1 MKYIISKLNR
11 IKVILFYKNHRTGT
25 IYKHNIFYRLLS
37 PIIRIYN
44 NIKYILTNDLKLVI
58 EDVMVD
64 YNESIDNFNDSLNNL
79 EYDIEKKCGEYEVEE
94 IITNQF
100 GYCEDYINYDDKI
113 DIEDKIKK
121 LNLKINYAYDIID
134 NNNGII
140 ERDLLID
147 EVIKTIINRLELNDN
162 V

>member
-1 MKYIISKLNR
+1 MKYIIRKLNR
-11 IKVILFYKNHRTGT
+11 IKVILFYSSLDGKK
-25 IYKHNIFYRLLS
+25 IYKHNVFYRLLS

-113 DIEDKIKK
+113 DIEDKIKA
-121 LNLKINYAYDIID
+121 LKDEIKSM
-134 NNNGII
+134 NNNNNDDSI

-147 EVIKTIINRLELNDN
+147 EVIKSIINRLELNDN